1 MDDMYNDVKLTAVA
15 LLTLMIS
22 TVSPLAAAERVR
34 IGGTGSAIGTMQMM
48 ADAYQKV
55 RPDVSVE
62 VIPALGSG
70 GGIKAVAAG
79 VLNIGLSGRPL
90 KPAERAQNLNQL
102 EFARTPLVFASL
114 KPYPGLTLAQVVQ
127 IYDGTISTW
136 PDGSTVRLVIRPES
150 DSETTLLRAISPEMN
165 QALTVAHTRAGLH
178 TAMTDP
184 DMADAL
190 EKVPGSIG
198 SSTLAL
204 ILSENRLIKPIP
216 LNGIVPSVST
226 IKNGTYPYTKPLYLV
241 TSAALTPDARD
252 FIQYMKSKA
261 GIKLLLRNGYLVLD

>member
-1 MDDMYNDVKLTAVA
+1 MYKQVKLMVF
-15 LLTLMIS
+15 LFLVLMYS
-22 TVSPLAAAERVR
+22 TMSPSSAADPIR
-34 IGGTGSAIGTMQMM
+34 IGGTGSAISTMQLM

-55 RPDVSVE
+55 RPDVSIE
-62 VIPALGSG
+62 IIPALGSG

-79 VLNIGLSGRPL
+79 VLSIGLSGRPL
-90 KPAERAQNLNQL
+90 KPTERAQNLNHL
-102 EFARTPLVFASL
+102 EFARTPFVFASQ
-114 KPYPGLTLAQVVQ
+114 KPYPGLTLAKVVQ

-136 PDGSTVRLVIRPES
+136 PDGSTVRLVMRPES
-150 DSETTLLRAISPEMN
+150 DSETALLRGISPEMN

-204 ILSENRLIKPIP
+204 ILSENRRIKPIP
-216 LNGIVPSVST
+216 LNKVAPSVAT
-226 IKNGTYPYTKPLYLV
+226 MKNGTYPYTKPLYLV
-241 TSAALTPDARD
+241 TSAALTPEARD
-252 FIQYMKSKA
+252 FIQYMKSKE
-261 GIKLLLRNGYLVLD
+261 GIKLLLRNGYQVLD